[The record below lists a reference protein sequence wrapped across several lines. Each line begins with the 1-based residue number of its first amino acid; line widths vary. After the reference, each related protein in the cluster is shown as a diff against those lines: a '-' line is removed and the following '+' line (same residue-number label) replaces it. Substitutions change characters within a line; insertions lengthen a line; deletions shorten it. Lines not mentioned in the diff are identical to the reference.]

1 VELGA
6 YEDCWNMF
14 DAAFGFFSLALILTS
29 DISAGAN

>member
-1 VELGA
+1 VEPGG

-14 DAAFGFFSLALILTS
+14 DAAFGFFSLALTLTS